1 MFFKQFSRKLSENI
15 NGVAVARQLHSNG
28 HLIEMTVDQIVT
40 IDGKGST
47 FSTIEEARKF
57 IKQQYESDALEQ
69 EVAQEIYEEISD
81 SKIAKIIVE
90 HHNIKVTDTLI
101 ESYVELA
108 SSKLFTVDPVAYDI
122 RQLNKI
128 DKIVEGKID
137 YKLQDGS
144 IVAINHN
151 TQEHLNNLL
160 EQQNEIVNYMRE
172 SKENFISVIQQI
184 RE

>member
-1 MFFKQFSRKLSENI
+1 MYFNQFNRKLSEQI
-15 NGVAVARQLHSNG
+15 TGVTVIKQLRCSG
-28 HLIEMTVDQIVT
+28 HLIEMTVNQVVT
-40 IDGKGST
+40 IDGKESE
-47 FSTIEEARKF
+47 FATIEEARQF
-57 IKQQYESDALEQ
+57 IKQQYESESLEQ
-69 EVAQEIYEEISD
+69 EIAQEIYEEISD
-81 SKIAKIIVE
+81 SKIANIIAE

-128 DKIVEGKID
+128 DRIVEGKID

-144 IVAINHN
+144 IVAINHD
-151 TQEHLNNLL
+151 TQELLNNIL
-160 EQQNEIVNYMRE
+160 EQHNEIVDYMR
-172 SKENFISVIQQI
+172 KGKDNFISVIQQI

>member
-1 MFFKQFSRKLSENI
+1 MHFKQFSRKLSENI
-15 NGVAVARQLHSNG
+15 NGVAVARQLHTNG
-28 HLIEMTVDQIVT
+28 HLIEMTVNQVVT
-40 IDGKGST
+40 IDGKEST
-47 FSTIEEARKF
+47 FNTIEEARKF
-57 IKQQYESDALEQ
+57 IKQQYEAESLEQ

-81 SKIAKIIVE
+81 SKIAKIIAE

-144 IVAINHN
+144 VVAINHN
-151 TQEHLNNLL
+151 TQELLNNLL
-160 EQQNEIVNYMRE
+160 EQHNEIVDYMRE
-172 SKENFISVIQQI
+172 SKENFLNVIQQI